1 MPSVC
6 LSVCLPARRL
16 HPLPPPPLPSP
27 SLLSSHVSFRGL
39 LYPGGGGCILL
50 EEEEEEE
57 DGPFGRMANR
67 EGFRGISAAG
77 GGGGGEGGEVH

>member
-1 MPSVC
+1 M
-6 LSVCLPARRL
+6 
-16 HPLPPPPLPSP
+16 
-27 SLLSSHVSFRGL
+27 HVSFRGL

-50 EEEEEEE
+50 LEEERRNESRVGGGGGTKQMSEETVA

-77 GGGGGEGGEVH
+77 EGGEG